1 MLDIDNP
8 EVDNLDIWY
17 TYTKSVIMLDAAGK
31 RSCALAIPPIG
42 MTRDRFLAD
51 YAFTGSY
58 IFHSPNGKDH
68 DMTFKN
74 CFKVPNSWI
83 VDAVNLG
90 VSSEYLTNP
99 WDTELDAGYTYAC
112 ETSSDQTSYGLSVR
126 RKVAADGKLVDTNNS
141 TNDFTPRATPS
152 LSEIQ

>member
-58 IFHSPNGKDH
+58 IFHSPNGKDY

-90 VSSEYLTNP
+90 VSSEYLTNGIP
-99 WDTELDAGYTYAC
+99 
-112 ETSSDQTSYGLSVR
+112 SSTPVTPMPAR
-126 RKVAADGKLVDTNNS
+126 RAPTR
-141 TNDFTPRATPS
+141 RATV
-152 LSEIQ
+152 